1 MKGPYS
7 TTVRFSLLMLSSIV
21 FFFVQRALAAEKPV
35 KVFILAG
42 QSNMEGKGFPRPL
55 AWQVSQPAYR
65 ERYQHLIQDSDYD
78 AFVAALERSLSED
91 PKAPLYR
98 WSSRSDVWVDFHDRH
113 GDLSVGYSPNKDCFG
128 PELNMG
134 HVLGDSFD
142 EPVCLI
148 KTAWGGKALG
158 RGFLPPSMRATPEDW
173 ERIAADEGK
182 TTEEVKTT
190 HGVFYDRMLEEI
202 QQALKHMSERHP
214 AYQNQ
219 GYAVE
224 GFVWFQG
231 WNDQFKDSYRD
242 RYQLHLAALIQDI
255 RRDLGHPQLPVII
268 GQLGHDGDKKGMY
281 PLDAQGQFT
290 AQAVIRKA
298 QWDVAHQEDG
308 ISGVTCVRTAPFWDM
323 EADGIYYGPGGWQ
336 KDVER
341 WRQFGDDRPYHYLGS
356 PWFFAQVGTSFGKA
370 MLEMLSDST
379 SKSIPNSN

>member
-1 MKGPYS
+1 MKAPYS
-7 TTVRFSLLMLSSIV
+7 KTVRFWLLMISCIA

-55 AWQVSQPAYR
+55 AWQVSQPAYQ
-65 ERYQHLIQDSDYD
+65 ERYQHLIQDSDCD

-190 HGVFYDRMLEEI
+190 MGSFMIECL
-202 QQALKHMSERHP
+202 
-214 AYQNQ
+214 
-219 GYAVE
+219 
-224 GFVWFQG
+224 
-231 WNDQFKDSYRD
+231 
-242 RYQLHLAALIQDI
+242 
-255 RRDLGHPQLPVII
+255 RR
-268 GQLGHDGDKKGMY
+268 
-281 PLDAQGQFT
+281 
-290 AQAVIRKA
+290 
-298 QWDVAHQEDG
+298 
-308 ISGVTCVRTAPFWDM
+308 SN
-323 EADGIYYGPGGWQ
+323 
-336 KDVER
+336 
-341 WRQFGDDRPYHYLGS
+341 RP
-356 PWFFAQVGTSFGKA
+356 
-370 MLEMLSDST
+370 
-379 SKSIPNSN
+379 